1 MFCHHIHVLTTERKP
16 QNLHIHTP
24 KYPFYQENVYILGP
38 KTVEFNEVRRYR
50 IEFVKLNLYTPLTN
64 HFTISGTGLTQEHK
78 NST

>member
-16 QNLHIHTP
+16 QNLHI
-24 KYPFYQENVYILGP
+24 P

-78 NST
+78 NSTCTVIVLKT